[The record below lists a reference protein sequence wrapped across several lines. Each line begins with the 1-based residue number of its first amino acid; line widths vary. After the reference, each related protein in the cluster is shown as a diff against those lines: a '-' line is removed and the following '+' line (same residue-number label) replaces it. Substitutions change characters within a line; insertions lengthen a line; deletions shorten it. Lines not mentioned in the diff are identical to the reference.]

1 MPPPTQTLLL
11 WLPVAYHAHAD
22 TSCDLGERRQY
33 PSFRTTLE
41 RVELTG
47 QFAASQQGLHEESE
61 ASTAKLSRKK
71 PAAQTSH
78 TLAPAQLDCRS
89 GQAVQLA
96 DPAFAALEPGQQGV
110 QVTEPSESV

>member
-1 MPPPTQTLLL
+1 MPNDANTRVLTQLATLLSTAL
-11 WLPVAYHAHAD
+11 LVASSGAPEGLN
-22 TSCDLGERRQY
+22 SLLRSNG
-33 PSFRTTLE
+33 
-41 RVELTG
+41 G
-47 QFAASQQGLHEESE
+47 AASQQGLHEESE

-71 PAAQTSH
+71 PAALTSH